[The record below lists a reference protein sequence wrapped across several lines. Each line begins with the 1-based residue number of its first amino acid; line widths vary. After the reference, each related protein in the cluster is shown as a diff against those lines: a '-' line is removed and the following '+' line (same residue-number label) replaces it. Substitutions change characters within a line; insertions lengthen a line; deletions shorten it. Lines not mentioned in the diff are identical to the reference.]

1 MTLWKRLAY
10 LFPWRRRAADR
21 DMQEELQSIA
31 AMAEPGEL
39 GNLTLTAEDARAQWG
54 WTWLERVGQDVR
66 YAWRIL
72 RKSPA
77 FAATAVLSLA
87 LGIGAN
93 SAIFAA
99 LDAAFWKPLP
109 VADAQSLVNFSITR
123 VRGGDETDLP
133 AGLARRLR
141 DSGIF
146 AGILVSNSDGLS
158 VSFDDRAE
166 RIIGQA
172 VSPDYFSLLGVQPAL
187 GQAFSPA
194 VQAGQ
199 WSAEAVL
206 SYDYW
211 KRRFGADPL
220 IIGRAIRLNTVLFT
234 VVGVAP
240 PSFFGLARGSDYE
253 LRIPILPDGRSLSP
267 MKLIDGLN
275 HSWWGATARLRPHQS
290 LAAAEAAADVQLQA
304 FLRTTTDEEV
314 RSAGLRHLR
323 LLPGSG
329 GDFERTLQ
337 FRTPLFVLMVLALI
351 VLLIACANVG
361 SLLLARAT
369 ARTRE
374 LAVRVS
380 IGASRSRLIR
390 QLLTES
396 LFLSLLGGVAG
407 VGAAYGMTRLLVR
420 FVPQGHVTVVLDL
433 NPDGRVLLF
442 TMLITLVS
450 GVVVGVIPA
459 LQASHSSTAA
469 MLKSDTGG
477 SIGDRRGAAARRT
490 LVAAQVAFSLLLLV
504 AANAFVHT
512 LMDLRP
518 NDYRANPGRVLL
530 FTMKP
535 QQEIYTDDRKRQ
547 LAAELVRRVAQLP
560 GVRSAALAENGP
572 LGSRISRALVSAQGH
587 NPLRVDSDAITP
599 GFFDTV
605 GIARV
610 AGRDFTEQD
619 TLGSPRVIVVN
630 QALAR
635 RLFPGANPVGRILHV
650 PDGEANA
657 EYQIV
662 GLVADVPYYDLHKT
676 PQPAVWFA
684 IEQTTPY
691 MPTLHVRIDTPDVAP
706 VTASIRRE
714 FDALDKGFPVFN
726 VRTMEGRIEDS
737 MAGER
742 MIASLSGGFG
752 ALALVLATVGLY
764 GTLAYSVSRR
774 TREIGIRRA
783 LGSRAGPVLWMVA
796 REALWLVG
804 AGSVVGSAVA
814 ITASHGLARYVG
826 AVPVVTP
833 AILVSSG
840 CTMLL
845 LSVTAV
851 VAPSFR
857 ACRVDPLSVLRGE

>member
-1 MTLWKRLAY
+1 MTFWKRLTY
-10 LFPWRRRAADR
+10 LLPWRQRAAER
-21 DMQEELQSIA
+21 EMREELLSIA

-39 GNLTLTAEDARAQWG
+39 GNLTRAAEDARALWG
-54 WTWLERVGQDVR
+54 WTWLEHVGQDIR

-72 RKSPA
+72 RKNPA

-99 LDAAFWKPLP
+99 LDAAFWRPLP

-123 VRGGDETDLP
+123 VQGGDETDLP
-133 AGLARRLR
+133 AGLARLLR

-146 AGILVSNSDGLS
+146 AGMLVTNADGLS
-158 VSFDDRAE
+158 LSYDDRAE
-166 RIIGQA
+166 RIVGQA
-172 VSPDYFSLLGVQPAL
+172 VSPDYFSVLGVQPAL
-187 GQAFSPA
+187 GQGFSPA

-199 WSAEAVL
+199 WSPEAVL

-211 KRRFGADPL
+211 RRRFAADPQ
-220 IIGRAIRLNTVLFT
+220 IIGRTIRLNTVVFT
-234 VVGVAP
+234 IVGVTP

-253 LRIPILPDGRSLSP
+253 LRIPILPDGRSLSQIR
-267 MKLIDGLN
+267 LIDGLN
-275 HSWWGATARLRPHQS
+275 RSWWGATARLRPHQR
-290 LAAAEAAADVQLQA
+290 LAAAQEAADAQLQA
-304 FLRTTTDEEV
+304 FLGTVTDEEV

-323 LLPGSG
+323 LVPGSG

-337 FRTPLFVLMVLALI
+337 FRVPLFVLMALALL
-351 VLLIACANVG
+351 VLVIACANVG

-396 LFLSLLGGVAG
+396 LFLSLLGGAAG
-407 VGAAYGMTRLLVR
+407 IVAAYGMTRLLVR
-420 FVPQGHVTVVLDL
+420 FVPQGHISVVLDL
-433 NPDGRVLLF
+433 HPDGRVLVF
-442 TMLITLVS
+442 TTLVALLS

-459 LQASHSSTAA
+459 FQASHGNTAG
-469 MLKSDTGG
+469 MLKADTGA
-477 SIGDRRGAAARRT
+477 SIGDRRGAGVRQT
-490 LVAAQVAFSLLLLV
+490 LVSAQVAFSLVLLV
-504 AANAFVHT
+504 AANAFVYT
-512 LMDLRP
+512 LIDLRP
-518 NDYRANPGRVLL
+518 SDYRGNPGRVLL

-535 QQEIYTDDRKRQ
+535 QQEIYSDDRKRQ

-560 GVRSAALAENGP
+560 GVGSAALAENGP
-572 LGSRISRALVSAQGH
+572 LGSRTDQAIVSTPGH
-587 NPLRVDSDAITP
+587 DPLRADADAITP
-599 GFFDTV
+599 GFFDAV

-610 AGRDFTEQD
+610 AGRDFTAED
-619 TLGSPRVIVVN
+619 TFGSRRVIVVN

-635 RLFPGANPVGRILHV
+635 ALFPADNPVGRIVRV
-650 PDGEANA
+650 PRGEGSGD
-657 EYQIV
+657 YQIV
-662 GLVADVPYYDLHKT
+662 GLVADVPYYDLHKV

-684 IEQTTPY
+684 LGQTTPY
-691 MPTLHVRIDTPDVAP
+691 MPTLHVRLDTPDVTP

-714 FDALDKGFPVFN
+714 FDTLDKGFPVFN
-726 VRTMEGRIEDS
+726 IRTMEGRIEDS
-737 MAGER
+737 LAGER

-752 ALALVLATVGLY
+752 VLALVLATVGLY

-783 LGSRAGPVLWMVA
+783 LGSPAGPVLWMVV

-804 AGSVVGSAVA
+804 AGSVVGSAIA
-814 ITASHGLARYVG
+814 ATASHGLGRYFGV
-826 AVPVVTP
+826 VPVVTP
-833 AILVSSG
+833 AILASSG

-845 LSVTAV
+845 LSVAAV